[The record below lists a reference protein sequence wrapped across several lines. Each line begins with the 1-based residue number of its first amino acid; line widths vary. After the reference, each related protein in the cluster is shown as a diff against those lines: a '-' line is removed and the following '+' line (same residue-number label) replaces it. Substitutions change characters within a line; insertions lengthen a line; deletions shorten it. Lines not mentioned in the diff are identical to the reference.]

1 MSARYED
8 LRVEQAVSAGGVV
21 YRRGEHGVEIVL
33 CGRTEE
39 RLWGLPKGTPEPGE
53 SLEATALRE
62 VREESGLGV
71 AIVGDLGTIE
81 YTFARPN
88 QGVRFEKTV
97 HHYLMI
103 PDGTGGTE
111 QHDGE
116 YDRVEWFPA
125 EEALRVM
132 TYRNEAQV
140 VRRALDR
147 IDEMDADRGDGAAA
161 GAA

>member
-1 MSARYED
+1 VSTRYED

-21 YRRGEHGVEIVL
+21 YRRGEHGIEIVL
-33 CGRTEE
+33 CGRTDE

-71 AIVGDLGTIE
+71 AIISDLGSIE
-81 YTFARPN
+81 YEFARPL

-103 PDGTGGTE
+103 PDGSGSTE